1 MSDRINIA
9 KSVMSYEESPESPPY
24 GKVII
29 HTPDGDLSWEDSTLS
44 TYKTLEI
51 STDFS
56 NLAPNVEIFI
66 ISMISG
72 YKYQAYS
79 ASGAITDP
87 AIQLGDIVTINGTT
101 SIAAS
106 IDMDLDSLCACDI
119 SAPDGGEVFY
129 EYQYKDETQRNM
141 SRVQSGLSQA
151 QSDLTQKVSSGT
163 KYAGVS
169 IDGDNGFVAVCGNA
183 RLVIK
188 SDIISLLISDQ
199 PVMYYLSTASKLVVN
214 KNLISYT
221 E

>member
-29 HTPDGDLSWEDSTLS
+29 HTPDGDLSFEDSALS

-66 ISMISG
+66 ISMIKG

-87 AIQLGDIVTINGTT
+87 AIQLGDIVVINGTT

-129 EYQYKDETQRNM
+129 EYQYKDETQRSL
-141 SRVQSGLSQA
+141 SRVQSDLS
-151 QSDLTQKVSSGT
+151 QKVSAGATYSGT
-163 KYAGVS
+163 S
-169 IDGDNGFVAVCGNA
+169 IDDTNGFTAICGNA
-183 RLVIK
+183 K
-188 SDIISLLISDQ
+188 IIFNNSELSFYVGNNKAI
-199 PVMYYLSTASKLVVN
+199 YYDSTAN
-214 KNLISYT
+214 KFVLDTTYINVL
-221 E
+221 

>member
-24 GKVII
+24 SKVII
-29 HTPDGDLSWEDSTLS
+29 HTPDGDLSCEISTSS

-51 STDFS
+51 STDFC
-56 NLAPNVEIFI
+56 NLAPGVEMFVYT
-66 ISMISG
+66 MISG

-106 IDMDLDSLCACDI
+106 LDMDFDSLCACDI
-119 SAPDGGEVFY
+119 SAPDGGEVLY
-129 EYQYKDETQRNM
+129 EYQYKDETQRSL
-141 SRVQSGLSQA
+141 SRVQSGLSQ
-151 QSDLTQKVSSGT
+151 KVSSGT
-163 KYAGVS
+163 NYAGVS
-169 IDGDNGFVAVCGNA
+169 IDGNNGLVAKCGNA
-183 RLVIK
+183 ELYINNKYIMLSLGGIGVI
-188 SDIISLLISDQ
+188 
-199 PVMYYLSTASKLVVN
+199 YYDPGKEKVIVN
-214 KNLISYT
+214 KKLISYI

>member
-1 MSDRINIA
+1 
-9 KSVMSYEESPESPPY
+9 MSYEESPESLPY

-29 HTPDGDLSWEDSTLS
+29 HTPDGDLSYEDSALS

-66 ISMISG
+66 IAMISG

-119 SAPDGGEVFY
+119 SAPDGGEVVY
-129 EYQYKDETQRNM
+129 EYQYKDETQRSL

-151 QSDLTQKVSSGT
+151 QSDLSQKVSSGT
-163 KYAGVS
+163 NYAGVS
-169 IDGDNGFVAVCGNA
+169 IDGDNGFVAECGNA
-183 RLVIK
+183 RLVIR
-188 SDIISLLISDQ
+188 SEAISLLINEQ
-199 PVMYYLSTASKLVVN
+199 PVIYCSSTGNKLTVF
-214 KNLISYT
+214 KNLISYIEET
-221 E
+221 

>member
-29 HTPDGDLSWEDSTLS
+29 HTPDGDLSFGDSALS

-66 ISMISG
+66 IAMIEG

-119 SAPDGGEVFY
+119 SAPDGGEVVY
-129 EYQYKDETQRNM
+129 EYQYKDETQRSL
-141 SRVQSGLSQA
+141 SR
-151 QSDLTQKVSSGT
+151 KVSTGATYSGT
-163 KYAGVS
+163 S
-169 IDGDNGFVAVCGNA
+169 IDSTNGFTAVCGNA
-183 RLVIK
+183 KIVFNA
-188 SDIISLLISDQ
+188 SEISFYVGNNKAI
-199 PVMYYLSTASKLVVN
+199 YYDSTAN
-214 KNLISYT
+214 KFVLNTTYINVL
-221 E
+221 